1 MTANKYPELPE
12 VKYEK
17 TSVDMNE
24 VIDYIKQSN
33 YSVDVKCATY
43 VIFRIESA
51 NGKSGVNNNY
61 IGLQADNSKWDD
73 VVSSKIIATSVMNE
87 NMTGKSRRFACFL
100 SFKDSVDI
108 LEYKLVDRGLFI
120 GGRTH
125 LITKMSISTVED
137 LCKAYAIEWVYGTPN
152 AVPDTDTMSDF
163 KSMYSQACLKFN

>member
-1 MTANKYPELPE
+1 MTPNKYPELPE

-17 TSVDMNE
+17 TSVSMDE

-33 YSVDVKCATY
+33 YSVDVKRACY
-43 VIFRIESA
+43 CVWRIESA

-61 IGLQADNSKWDD
+61 IGLQADNAKWEEE
-73 VVSSKIIATSVMNE
+73 VSSKIIATCVLPE

-120 GGRTH
+120 GGKTH
-125 LITKMSISTVED
+125 LISKMNIKSVED
-137 LCKAYAIEWVYGTPN
+137 LCNAYEIEWVYGD
-152 AVPDTDTMSDF
+152 AGAIPDKQTMSDF
-163 KSMYSQACLKFN
+163 KSMYSQACLKFI